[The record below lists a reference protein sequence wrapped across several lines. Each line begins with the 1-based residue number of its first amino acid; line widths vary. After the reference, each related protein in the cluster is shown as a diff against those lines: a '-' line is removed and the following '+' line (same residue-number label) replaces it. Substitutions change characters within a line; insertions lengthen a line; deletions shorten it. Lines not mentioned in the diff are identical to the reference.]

1 MSIGAHKRS
10 RIVETLARAIR
21 SGELKPGDQL
31 DGENELARR
40 FAVSRGTIRHAL
52 QELQQRNLIAT
63 RSGIGSFV
71 TFDGVALDQSLGWAR
86 ALRSAGSDIT
96 TEVLDIASVPW
107 DTTAL
112 PPEALTDAALAADHA
127 VRVRRIRRLPDGT
140 AVSYESSFL
149 PATGILADLPVTGL
163 IDGSIWA
170 TLQRAGIR
178 PVSGSQQVRLVPL
191 GADDARI
198 LDRPEGCAFLGTA
211 RTSFGADGGFVEHVA
226 ALLDPDHFRIVINF
240 GGTL

>member
-1 MSIGAHKRS
+1 MSIGAQKRS

-40 FAVSRGTIRHAL
+40 FDVSRGTIRQAL
-52 QELQQRNLIAT
+52 YELQQRNLIAT

-71 TFDGVALDQSLGWAR
+71 TFDGVVLDQSLGWAR
-86 ALRSAGSDIT
+86 SLRSTGSGIV
-96 TEVLDIASVPW
+96 TELLDIASLPW
-107 DTTAL
+107 EETAV
-112 PPEALTDAALAADHA
+112 PPEALTDAALAADRA
-127 VRVRRIRRLPDGT
+127 IQVRRIRRLPDGT

-149 PATGILADLPVTGL
+149 PATGILAELPATGL
-163 IDGSIWA
+163 VDGSIWA

-178 PVSGSQQVRLVPL
+178 PINGSQQVRLVRL
-191 GADDARI
+191 DADGARL
-198 LDRPEGCAFLGTA
+198 LDRSEGSAFLGTA
-211 RTSFGADGGFVEHVA
+211 RTSFGEDGGFVEHVS

-240 GGTL
+240 GGAL

>member
-1 MSIGAHKRS
+1 MSIGANKRS
-10 RIVETLARAIR
+10 RIVETLAQAIR

-40 FAVSRGTIRHAL
+40 FAVSRGTIRQAL

-112 PPEALTDAALAADHA
+112 PPETLRDATLAAADA
-127 VRVRRIRRLPDGT
+127 VRIRRIRRLQDGT

-149 PATGILADLPVTGL
+149 PGTGILADLPVTGL

-170 TLQRAGIR
+170 TLQRAGMR
-178 PVSGSQQVRLVPL
+178 TVSGSQQVRLVRL
-191 GADDARI
+191 DADDARV

-211 RTSFGADGGFVEHVA
+211 RTSFGADGGFVEHVT
-226 ALLDPDHFRIVINF
+226 ALLDPDHFRIVSNF